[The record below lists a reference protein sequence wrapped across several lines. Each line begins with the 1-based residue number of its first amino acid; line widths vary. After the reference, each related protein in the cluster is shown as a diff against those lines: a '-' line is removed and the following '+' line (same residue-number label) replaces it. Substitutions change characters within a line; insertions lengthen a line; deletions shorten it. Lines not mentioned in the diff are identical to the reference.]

1 MKYLKKSF
9 AVLLI
14 AAVLLGSAAG
24 CKKSGNESTESDE
37 YEWITDVSEIVVSK
51 DGASNNASN
60 NAGNNSGT
68 GNTASGKTNSNT
80 SSGSIVNQN
89 LKDKYKNLKGRKI
102 TVVGWWDATS
112 PSSEEGKLIAEVEK
126 LFNCDM
132 IEKKLTDYKP
142 LYTSIISGS
151 PICDLFVPR
160 DTHVL
165 NLANKN
171 MLTALDTV
179 STFDKNDPVWNRA
192 VIQETSFKGHVY
204 GMTAS
209 ATYRDILFYN
219 KDMFKQNGW
228 EDLYTLYQQGKL
240 TWDTLYGIMEKAAKT
255 DAGGNVT
262 RYGLLPEYD
271 PSSLGEMLLKTNG
284 VRIVSREGD
293 TANLKN
299 TLNGN
304 AATNSLNTLRKWYSK
319 KGLTYDCTA
328 FGWASPVTLF
338 KDGKG
343 AMMIWDNANDLKD
356 VSFTLGAVPFPKG
369 NDTKTQYFAY
379 ESTNPTVMPAG
390 VKNPDDV
397 MLFWSVREAYNQQNR
412 KQSIYDTL
420 NDPSLKG
427 THDIIKNGLW
437 NGKQIYDFANAL
449 DIDLS
454 SSLNKVA
461 AGSATANEV
470 IGTVQQKVNGKIKD
484 FWK

>member
-14 AAVLLGSAAG
+14 AAVLLGSASG
-24 CKKSGNESTESDE
+24 CKKSGNESTGSDE
-37 YEWITDVSEIVVSK
+37 YEWVTDVSEIVVSK
-51 DGASNNASN
+51 DGNAANSGTQ
-60 NAGNNSGT
+60 GNNSGN
-68 GNTASGKTNSNT
+68 GNTASGKPNGNT
-80 SSGSIVNQN
+80 ASGSIANQN

-142 LYTSIISGS
+142 LYTSILSGT

-171 MLTALDTV
+171 MLTALDTL
-179 STFDKNDPVWNRA
+179 STFNKNDSIWNRS
-192 VIQETSFKGHVY
+192 VIQETSFRGHVY
-204 GMTAS
+204 GMTAGVS
-209 ATYRDILFYN
+209 YRDMLFYN

-228 EDLYTLYQQGKL
+228 EDLYTLYQQGGL
-240 TWDTLYGIMEKAAKT
+240 TWDKLYSIMEKAAQS

-262 RYGLLPEYD
+262 RYGMLPKYD
-271 PSSLGEMLLKTNG
+271 PASLGMQLMRMNG
-284 VRIVSREGD
+284 VKIVSRQGD

-299 TLNGN
+299 TLNST
-304 AATNSLNTLRKWYSK
+304 AATNALNTLKKWYSK

-328 FGWASPVTLF
+328 FGWASATTLF
-338 KDGKG
+338 RDGKG
-343 AMMIWDNANDLKD
+343 AMILLDNANDLKD

-369 NDTKTQYFAY
+369 NDTNTQYFSY
-379 ESTNPTVMPAG
+379 EATNATVMPAG
-390 VKNPDDV
+390 VKNPEDV

-412 KQSIYDTL
+412 KQTIFDTL
-420 NDPSLKG
+420 SDPSVKG
-427 THDIIKNGLW
+427 TYDIYKNGLW
-437 NGKQIYDFANAL
+437 NGKQIYDFAEAL
-449 DIDLS
+449 DLDLGNH
-454 SSLNKVA
+454 LNKIA
-461 AGSATANEV
+461 AGSETANET
-470 IGTVQQKVNGKIKD
+470 IQSVQRIVDGKIKD